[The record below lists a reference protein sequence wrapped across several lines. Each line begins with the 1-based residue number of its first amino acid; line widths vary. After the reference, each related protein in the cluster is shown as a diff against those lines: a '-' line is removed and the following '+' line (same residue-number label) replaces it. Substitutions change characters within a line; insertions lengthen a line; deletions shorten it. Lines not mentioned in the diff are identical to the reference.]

1 MGNKLIVN
9 EEEKKIILNLHKKAI
24 NEEFLIERQFIVESA
39 NTQNQT
45 VSVNVNT
52 TQGQSLDINF
62 LLKQLF
68 DLLKQQSMMIYQPQ
82 QKQQLLQDINQLPK
96 DELKNTIQQNGI
108 TDITSLAEF
117 AKALIGELN
126 KTNTEGTYN
135 QDEDEGS
142 SYNQDEDEDFGDD
155 DSSYNQDEDEDE
167 GLSDDEKEERRE
179 ARREALRQGAQAVG
193 QGIKKGGQA
202 LKKVIQLAAN
212 KIKSKVSDIK
222 RNKNRNIKPIQ
233 SKGATQL
240 PTNQSIKPK
249 LNT

>member
-1 MGNKLIVN
+1 MEKKLIIN
-9 EEEKKIILNLHKKAI
+9 EEEKKIILNLHKNAI
-24 NEEFLIERQFIVESA
+24 KEEFLINRQFIFESA

-52 TQGQSLDINF
+52 TQGQSLDINL

-126 KTNTEGTYN
+126 KTNTEGA
-135 QDEDEGS
+135 
-142 SYNQDEDEDFGDD
+142 YNQDEDEDSWYYQDEDD

-179 ARREALRQGAQAVG
+179 ARREALKQGAQAVG

-240 PTNQSIKPK
+240 PTNQSIEPK

>member
-1 MGNKLIVN
+1 MEKKLIIN
-9 EEEKKIILNLHKKAI
+9 EEEKKIILNLHKNAI
-24 NEEFLIERQFIVESA
+24 KEEFLINRQFIFESA

-52 TQGQSLDINF
+52 TQGQSLDINL

-108 TDITSLAEF
+108 TDISSLAEF
-117 AKALIGELN
+117 AKAIIGELN
-126 KTNTEGTYN
+126 QANNQGSYN
-135 QDEDEGS
+135 QDEDDES
-142 SYNQDEDEDFGDD
+142 YYDQDEDDDISYNQDEDE
-155 DSSYNQDEDEDE
+155 DEDEDE

-193 QGIKKGGQA
+193 QGIKKGTQA
-202 LKKVIQLAAN
+202 LKKVIQSAAN

-233 SKGATQL
+233 SKGVTQL
-240 PTNQSIKPK
+240 PTNQAIKPK

>member
-1 MGNKLIVN
+1 MEKKIIIN
-9 EEEKKIILNLHKKAI
+9 EEEKKIILNLHKNAI
-24 NEEFLIERQFIVESA
+24 KEEFLINRQFIFESA

-52 TQGQSLDINF
+52 TQGQSLDINL

-108 TDITSLAEF
+108 TDISSLAEF
-117 AKALIGELN
+117 AKAIIGELN
-126 KTNTEGTYN
+126 QANTE
-135 QDEDEGS
+135 S
-142 SYNQDEDEDFGDD
+142 SYNQDEDDESYYDQDEDD
-155 DSSYNQDEDEDE
+155 DISYNQDEDEDEDE

-233 SKGATQL
+233 YKGVTQL
-240 PTNQSIKPK
+240 PTNQAIKPK
-249 LNT
+249 LKT